1 MSWLG
6 CWVNLIYIPFCGAKG
21 HSFFT
26 NKFAFLL
33 KKFSFQNKSSLI
45 PIKYTLFLLLTYLDL
60 FYHGEA
66 QVDENQEFF
75 VWTAILDLKLFNVGK
90 INMFNHFLFIWPV
103 LKWWLGYW
111 PNQLWDKPIK
121 TK

>member
-1 MSWLG
+1 MSWFG

-33 KKFSFQNKSSLI
+33 NKFSFQNKSSLI
-45 PIKYTLFLLLTYLDL
+45 PIRYTLFLLLTYLDL

-66 QVDENQEFF
+66 QVDENIEFH
-75 VWTAILDLKLFNVGK
+75 VWTAILNLKLFNVGK
-90 INMFNHFLFIWPV
+90 MFIISLARIEV
-103 LKWWLGYW
+103 VARRVT
-111 PNQLWDKPIK
+111 QLCQLLTLSLHWSY
-121 TK
+121 